1 MRILF
6 LSIFLSVAAISSG
19 QEFGGNPPSIKW
31 RQVNNKAAKV
41 IFPRGLDSIAK
52 DVAAITDSL
61 NNSQFNLGNR
71 RRKVAIVLQNQ
82 TTVPNGYV
90 SLGPFRSEFYLTP
103 QQNSFNL
110 GSLPWHQQ
118 LAIHE
123 FRHVQQNNHFNVGLS
138 KLIGIFLGQQGQAFA
153 NSVVIPD
160 WFYEGDAV
168 YTETSVSRQ
177 GRGRLPF
184 FYNGYRS
191 LWAAGKNYSWMK
203 LRNGSLKDYTPDH
216 YDLGYLLVAYGYEK
230 FGDDF
235 WSKVTR
241 DAAAYKGLAYPFQ
254 QAVKRYSG
262 SNFRQFR
269 GEALTYFR
277 SQFETG
283 KNTAKRGARHF
294 IADEEFPAYI
304 SDDSVVFVRSS
315 FKKIPAFVIRSSN
328 GETKLRARDVSLD
341 RQFSYNNGKVVYA
354 SFRPDIRWGWRN
366 YGEIQVLDVATGRQ
380 RRITKNSRYFSPDLS
395 KDGSTVVAAETDPSG
410 KHALHLLDAQS
421 GKLLKAVP
429 NPDALYYTYPKFYNT
444 NAVITAVRNKAGQM
458 SLAVIDA
465 TTGNANYVLP
475 FSYHVIGFPSIR
487 NDTVFFS
494 ASFNK
499 QDMLMAYDLKAR
511 NLFQAS
517 VNAPASNVGKY
528 QPAPGNNG
536 ITWSSFTAQGYQ
548 LTTASKQDISWH
560 LVEPAAW
567 QGVPEDFNIEKL
579 NENSAFLT
587 SIPPAN
593 YPVRKYRKTSGL
605 LNFHSLIPLVDDP
618 EYSLSLLGENI
629 LNTLQSELSFLY
641 NRNEQFKRL
650 GFQTTYGGWFPQVS
664 AGGNFTMDRRATYRG
679 NFVYWNEWEGRAG
692 VSVPLNLSKGRN
704 ITALTG
710 GGDFVYR
717 QQAFTG
723 RYKDSF
729 INQSFS
735 YINSYILFTNQ
746 IQRAVKHIYPRF
758 AQTLTLQYRNAIS
771 DIDKK
776 QFLASGNFYL
786 PGFALT
792 HNIILSAAIH
802 RRDSTGVAVF
812 SNNFPFSRGYTADN
826 FFRMKKIGVNY
837 HLPLL
842 YPDLGFANIVYFLR
856 TRANLFFDYTRTHD
870 YDRFNAKHTRDFRSA
885 GAEVFFDTKWWNQLP
900 VSFGFRSSFLL
911 DQDLYA
917 NTGSPRFEI
926 ILPVNLIDN

>member
-6 LSIFLSVAAISSG
+6 LLIFLFGAAACLG

-31 RQVNNKAAKV
+31 RQVNNEAAKV

-61 NNSQFNLGNR
+61 SNSQFSFSNR
-71 RRKVAIVLQNQ
+71 RRKVSIVLQNQ

-138 KLIGIFLGQQGQAFA
+138 KLIGILFGQQGQAFA
-153 NSVVIPD
+153 NSVVVPD

-168 YTETSVSRQ
+168 FSETSVSRQ

-203 LRNGSLKDYTPDH
+203 LRNGSLQDYTPDH

-235 WSKVTR
+235 WKKVTH

-254 QAVKRYSG
+254 QAIKRYSG

-269 GEALTYFR
+269 SDALTYFR
-277 SQFETG
+277 SQFETR
-283 KNTAKRGARHF
+283 AKEPTSGAKHF
-294 IADEEFPAYI
+294 IADEEFPAHI
-304 SDDSVVFVRSS
+304 NDDSLVLVRSS
-315 FKKIPAFVIRSSN
+315 FKRIPAFVIRSN
-328 GETKLRARDVSLD
+328 NKETKIRNRDVSLD
-341 RQFSYNNGKVVYA
+341 RQFSYNNGKLVYA

-366 YGEIQVLDVATGRQ
+366 YGEIQVLDVATGNQ
-380 RRITKNSRYFSPDLS
+380 KRITKNSRYFSPDIS
-395 KDGSTVVAAETDPSG
+395 KDGNRIVAVETDPSG
-410 KHALHLLDAQS
+410 KHAIHLLDAGN
-421 GKLLKAVP
+421 GKVVKALP
-429 NPDALYYTYPKFYNT
+429 NPEALYYTYPKFYN
-444 NAVITAVRNKAGQM
+444 NDAVVTAVRNRAGEM
-458 SLAVIDA
+458 SLALIEM
-465 TTGNANYVLP
+465 TTGNHKYLLP
-475 FSYHVIGFPSIR
+475 FSYHVIGFPSVL

-494 ASFNK
+494 ASYNK
-499 QDMLMAYDLKAR
+499 EDRLMAYDLR
-511 NLFQAS
+511 GGRLFEAS
-517 VNAPASNVGKY
+517 VNKSPLNVGKY
-528 QPAPGNNG
+528 QPAVGNDKV
-536 ITWSSFTAQGYQ
+536 TWTSFTAQGYQ
-548 LTTASKQDISWH
+548 LTTASKQEISWQAI
-560 LVEPAAW
+560 EPVDW
-567 QGVPEDFNIEKL
+567 EKMPDDFNIEKL
-579 NENSAFLT
+579 NANSAFLT
-587 SIPPAN
+587 SISPDN

-605 LNFHSLIPLVDDP
+605 LNFHSLIPLVNDP

-629 LNTLQSELSFLY
+629 LNTLRSELTFLY
-641 NRNEQFKRL
+641 NRNEQFKQL
-650 GFQTTYGGWFPQVS
+650 AFNTTYGGWFPQIS
-664 AGGNFTMDRRATYRG
+664 AGGNFTMDRRASYRG
-679 NFVYWNEWEGRAG
+679 NPVFWNEWEGRG
-692 VSVPLNLSKGRN
+692 GLSIPLNLSKGRT
-704 ITALTG
+704 ITALTA
-710 GGDFVYR
+710 GGDYVYR
-717 QQAFTG
+717 QQQFTG
-723 RYKDSF
+723 VYKDSF

-735 YINSYILFTNQ
+735 YINSYIVFTNQ
-746 IQRAVKHIYPRF
+746 VQKAVKHIYPRF
-758 AQTLTLQYRNAIS
+758 AQTLTLQYRNSIS

-826 FFRMKKIGVNY
+826 FFTMKKAGVNY

-856 TRANLFFDYTRTHD
+856 TRANLFFDFTRTHS
-870 YDRFNAKHTRDFRSA
+870 YDRFNTRRTRDFRSV
-885 GAEVFFDTKWWNQLP
+885 GGEIFFDTKWWNQLP

-911 DQDLYA
+911 DQDLYG
-917 NTGSPRFEI
+917 NRSGRFEI